1 MSDLEVQVGTIT
13 KQADGSFHTV
23 LTREYSDAS
32 AADVWAMATDP
43 AKFPL
48 WLAPGSIEMKQ
59 GGAVNIDF
67 EDSGFAINSTVK
79 EFKDGEVIAYSWS
92 SGDEP
97 ERLLRFVVAA
107 EGTGVKLTL
116 EVSTPA
122 GEDPAKACAG
132 FEAHLEM
139 FSAALAGVPMKFPFN
154 HFVAARTAYSEQL
167 Q

>member
-1 MSDLEVQVGTIT
+1 MSDLEVQVGTIN
-13 KQADGSFHTV
+13 KLADGSFHTV
-23 LTREYSDAS
+23 LTREYSDS
-32 AADVWAMATDP
+32 SSADVWAMITDP
-43 AKFPL
+43 AKFPQ

-92 SGDEP
+92 SGAEP

-107 EGTGVKLTL
+107 EGDGAKLTL

-154 HFVAARTAYSEQL
+154 HFLAARTAYSAQL
-167 Q
+167 